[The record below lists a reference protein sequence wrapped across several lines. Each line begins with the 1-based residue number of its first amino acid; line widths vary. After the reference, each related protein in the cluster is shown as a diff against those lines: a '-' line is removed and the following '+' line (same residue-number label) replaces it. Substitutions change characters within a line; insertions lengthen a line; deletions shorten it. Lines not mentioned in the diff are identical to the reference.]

1 MVSLQ
6 NELPKG
12 GSDGKRTLLNFW
24 EFLPCFSTAKV
35 GNLFTLVFVLTRC
48 LFVTNL
54 YEIIISLFVSGA
66 DGGLD
71 FGVLKV
77 LDETKQTCSLKN
89 KGKFEINFNFAFEA
103 TDGSPSDVAQLFTV
117 IPNRGPLLPTDR
129 PTQVQV
135 IFRSKSEITIK
146 DQPVLKCQVSMLS
159 QLILLNCLCSNGGFR
174 GGPPSL
180 LGTLSN
186 RRFRRR
192 RRRDDR

>member
-1 MVSLQ
+1 M
-6 NELPKG
+6 
-12 GSDGKRTLLNFW
+12 
-24 EFLPCFSTAKV
+24 
-35 GNLFTLVFVLTRC
+35 
-48 LFVTNL
+48 
-54 YEIIISLFVSGA
+54 SGA

-146 DQPVLKCQVSMLS
+146 DQPVLKCQVSTLS
-159 QLILLNCLCSNGGFR
+159 RLIFLICLCSQPVCSNDVIITTKTGSSSNILDQIGNWKCWFLRR
-174 GGPPSL
+174 GENWSTPRKSSQSKGDNQQQTSVADLGEGPGRPGRPGPPL
-180 LGTLSN
+180 ILRPN
-186 RRFRRR
+186 
-192 RRRDDR
+192 

>member
-1 MVSLQ
+1 M
-6 NELPKG
+6 
-12 GSDGKRTLLNFW
+12 
-24 EFLPCFSTAKV
+24 
-35 GNLFTLVFVLTRC
+35 
-48 LFVTNL
+48 
-54 YEIIISLFVSGA
+54 SGA

-135 IFRSKSEITIK
+135 IFRSKNEITIK
-146 DQPVLKCQVSMLS
+146 DQPILKCQVSTLS
-159 QLILLNCLCSNGGFR
+159 HLIYLICLCSHPVCSNDLIITTKSGSSSTIPDQIEIWNCWFSRR
-174 GGPPSL
+174 GENWNPEKN
-180 LGTLSN
+180 LSEQKREPITN
-186 RRFRRR
+186 ITHI
-192 RRRDDR
+192 

>member
-1 MVSLQ
+1 M
-6 NELPKG
+6 
-12 GSDGKRTLLNFW
+12 
-24 EFLPCFSTAKV
+24 
-35 GNLFTLVFVLTRC
+35 
-48 LFVTNL
+48 
-54 YEIIISLFVSGA
+54 FVSGA

-146 DQPVLKCQVSMLS
+146 DQPVLKCQVSTLS
-159 QLILLNCLCSNGGFR
+159 QLILLICLCSNGGSR
-174 GGPPSL
+174 GGAPPPPPLFLDQTEARKAAKKSQGL
-180 LGTLSN
+180 NDPLVRPLS
-186 RRFRRR
+186 
-192 RRRDDR
+192 

>member
-1 MVSLQ
+1 M
-6 NELPKG
+6 
-12 GSDGKRTLLNFW
+12 
-24 EFLPCFSTAKV
+24 
-35 GNLFTLVFVLTRC
+35 
-48 LFVTNL
+48 
-54 YEIIISLFVSGA
+54 SGA

-135 IFRSKSEITIK
+135 IFRSKNEITIK
-146 DQPVLKCQVSMLS
+146 DQPILKCQVSTLS
-159 QLILLNCLCSNGGFR
+159 HLIYLICLCSHPVCSNDLIITRKVVRRPPFLIKLKSGIVGFR
-174 GGPPSL
+174 GEGKTGIQRKTSR
-180 LGTLSN
+180 SKKEN
-186 RRFRRR
+186 Q
-192 RRRDDR
+192 

>member
-1 MVSLQ
+1 M
-6 NELPKG
+6 
-12 GSDGKRTLLNFW
+12 
-24 EFLPCFSTAKV
+24 PCFSTAKV

-174 GGPPSL
+174 GAPPPS
-180 LGTLSN
+180 
-186 RRFRRR
+186 FF
-192 RRRDDR
+192 

>member
-1 MVSLQ
+1 M
-6 NELPKG
+6 
-12 GSDGKRTLLNFW
+12 
-24 EFLPCFSTAKV
+24 
-35 GNLFTLVFVLTRC
+35 
-48 LFVTNL
+48 
-54 YEIIISLFVSGA
+54 SGA

-146 DQPVLKCQVSMLS
+146 DQPVLKCQVSTLS
-159 QLILLNCLCSNGGFR
+159 HLIFVIYRCSHPVCSNDLPIPKKSGSSSPFLIELEPGNV
-174 GGPPSL
+174 GL
-180 LGTLSN
+180 
-186 RRFRRR
+186 
-192 RRRDDR
+192 

>member
-1 MVSLQ
+1 M
-6 NELPKG
+6 
-12 GSDGKRTLLNFW
+12 
-24 EFLPCFSTAKV
+24 
-35 GNLFTLVFVLTRC
+35 
-48 LFVTNL
+48 
-54 YEIIISLFVSGA
+54 SGA

-174 GGPPSL
+174 GGARPPP
-180 LGTLSN
+180 
-186 RRFRRR
+186 RYV
-192 RRRDDR
+192 

>member
-1 MVSLQ
+1 M
-6 NELPKG
+6 
-12 GSDGKRTLLNFW
+12 
-24 EFLPCFSTAKV
+24 
-35 GNLFTLVFVLTRC
+35 
-48 LFVTNL
+48 
-54 YEIIISLFVSGA
+54 FVSGA

-146 DQPVLKCQVSMLS
+146 DQPVLKCQVSTLS
-159 QLILLNCLCSNGGFR
+159 QLILLICLCSNSGSR
-174 GGPPSL
+174 GGAPPPPL
-180 LGTLSN
+180 VI
-186 RRFRRR
+186 FRPN
-192 RRRDDR
+192 

>member
-1 MVSLQ
+1 M
-6 NELPKG
+6 
-12 GSDGKRTLLNFW
+12 
-24 EFLPCFSTAKV
+24 
-35 GNLFTLVFVLTRC
+35 
-48 LFVTNL
+48 
-54 YEIIISLFVSGA
+54 SGA

-146 DQPVLKCQVSMLS
+146 DRPVLKCQVSMLS
-159 QLILLNCLCSNGGFR
+159 QLILLNCLCSNDGFG
-174 GGPPSL
+174 GGPPPP
-180 LGTLSN
+180 
-186 RRFRRR
+186 RYF
-192 RRRDDR
+192 